1 MMQFYGKEADKL
13 MTMLAEAATTVGDL
27 HDASRG
33 VSAWS
38 AFGALTAIL
47 VAAIAALLLL
57 VRRSDMKVVER
68 AEAALTNLVH
78 EIAGF
83 RADLSHTRETFIR
96 DYALKIEVEKLDRK
110 VEKLRDHMAVR
121 ATERRAVADGEAS

>member
-1 MMQFYGKEADKL
+1 
-13 MTMLAEAATTVGDL
+13 MTMLAEVATTVGDL
-27 HDASRG
+27 HDASKG

-47 VAAIAALLLL
+47 VTAVGVLLLL
-57 VRRSDMKVVER
+57 VRRSDLKVIER
-68 AEAALTNLVH
+68 AEAALTELVH

-83 RADLSHTRETFIR
+83 RMDLAQTRETFIR

-121 ATERRAVADGEAS
+121 AAERRAVEDAEA

>member
-1 MMQFYGKEADKL
+1 MQLYGKEDTGVMSIFAE
-13 MTMLAEAATTVGDL
+13 TLATVGDL
-27 HDASRG
+27 HDASKG
-33 VSAWS
+33 VSAWE

-47 VAAIAALLLL
+47 VTAIGVLLLL
-57 VRRSDMKVVER
+57 VRRSDLKVIER
-68 AEAALTNLVH
+68 AEAALTELVH

-83 RADLSHTRETFIR
+83 RMDLAQTRETFIR

-121 ATERRAVADGEAS
+121 ASERRAVEDGEVE